1 MARRMASSRLR
12 RELVRI
18 AKEPVPGALVA
29 PRESNLLD
37 VFFVLRGDADSV
49 YAGGTYWGKLC
60 FPDGYPMAPP
70 AIFMMTPSGRFEV
83 NTRLCLSMSDFHPE
97 TWNPMWN
104 VGTIIMGIQSFM
116 VTEERTTGGITNAK
130 ATAEQRRALAA
141 GSAAFNARM
150 KLFVGLFGEDGSAA
164 EAFAESDERIARNEM
179 KRQKSRQKSKQKSRE
194 RNREKEEAL
203 AGTEIAA
210 KKVPSAPS
218 AVVGLRASGG
228 GGGGG
233 AAVDDGDAGAVAASE
248 AVVTPPAPPIDA
260 ESDAAAR
267 KREKNRK
274 KKARQK
280 AKKKEAKA
288 AEAAAA
294 SVAANAAEEE
304 LQKLRLR
311 DHHQN
316 QKAEAKAKAHQGQ

>member
-130 ATAEQRRALAA
+130 ATAEEAEKAMARVEADGEAKFEAMREEMAAAEKEAALA
-141 GSAAFNARM
+141 
-150 KLFVGLFGEDGSAA
+150 
-164 EAFAESDERIARNEM
+164 
-179 KRQKSRQKSKQKSRE
+179 RE
-194 RNREKEEAL
+194 
-203 AGTEIAA
+203 
-210 KKVPSAPS
+210 
-218 AVVGLRASGG
+218 
-228 GGGGG
+228 
-233 AAVDDGDAGAVAASE
+233 AAS
-248 AVVTPPAPPIDA
+248 
-260 ESDAAAR
+260 
-267 KREKNRK
+267 
-274 KKARQK
+274 K
-280 AKKKEAKA
+280 AK
-288 AEAAAA
+288 AEAAARA
-294 SVAANAAEEE
+294 KS
-304 LQKLRLR
+304 RF
-311 DHHQN
+311 
-316 QKAEAKAKAHQGQ
+316 QKAKEAIAKALKQFHRNS